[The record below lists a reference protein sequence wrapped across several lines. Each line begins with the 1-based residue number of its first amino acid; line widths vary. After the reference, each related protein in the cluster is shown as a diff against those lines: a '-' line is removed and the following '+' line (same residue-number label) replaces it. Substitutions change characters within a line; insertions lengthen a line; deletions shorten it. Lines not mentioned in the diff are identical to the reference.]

1 LEEVNRPKIKEKDL
15 LKKCKKCGEPIYL
28 PYTCPYCGGEFCYEH
43 SRREKHD
50 CVLSPTETKRLAQ
63 LGALEPQLPLPAVK
77 GEAAV
82 SELNEILR
90 FEKEFDDSLNDI
102 LENRLDQ
109 TLRFGKQFSVNELA
123 LYLTELFGSVLFFDS
138 LLAIVQQYSIADV
151 EVVSK
156 PGKSAMRTGLN
167 LALFGQ
173 PGTGKT
179 FAALDMIVGKPRK
192 GVLPHGLPGRN
203 RYCGGMTPA
212 LFIEVGQAYQDRKFN
227 FIVTEFNDWFKYKG
241 MVEPLKLALEQGI
254 IKKETM
260 RGTVGPYK
268 FTSFFS
274 VNYNTKVQLKGYKTT
289 VGDPNFNAIEDRM
302 LCRLHRLTRKR
313 FEEIAGSAMKFTL
326 GEVSMDKASSI
337 RDHLTLV
344 HAIATRHPRVK
355 DMFPYKTVLLTRDI
369 YEKIVEAREAIL
381 EYLKYSESLD
391 FSPRLEMRAI
401 QLACAMSLLSYF
413 RDDEEYIKIDQ
424 EAIRLAIKFYV
435 EEASVRSKEEF
446 KPEWVLYDL
455 GIYKPSEL
463 KKPSFQDEH
472 SSDREL
478 QRSS

>member
-1 LEEVNRPKIKEKDL
+1 MTRCE
-15 LKKCKKCGEPIYL
+15 KCGKPIDV
-28 PYTCPYCGGEFCYEH
+28 PYVCPYCGGKFCYEH
-43 SRREKHD
+43 SRREKHN
-50 CVLSPTETKRLAQ
+50 CVITAQ
-63 LGALEPQLPLPAVK
+63 TASTLGLALEPQKPLPAVK
-77 GEAAV
+77 GKAARN
-82 SELNEILR
+82 ELNEVLK
-90 FEKEFDDSLNDI
+90 FEKELDSYLND
-102 LENRLDQ
+102 LVESRLDQ
-109 TLRFGKQFSVNELA
+109 TTKFGKQFSVNELA
-123 LYLTELFGSVLFFDS
+123 LYLLELFGSVLFFDS
-138 LLAIVQQYSIADV
+138 LLSIVQQYSIADV

-156 PGKSAMRTGLN
+156 PGKSAMRTGFN

-179 FAALDMIVGKPRK
+179 FAALDMILGKSRK
-192 GVLPHGLPGRN
+192 GVSAHGLPGRN

-212 LFIEVGQAYQDRKFN
+212 RFIEIGQAYQGRKFN
-227 FIVTEFNDWFKYKG
+227 FIVTEFNDWFKSRG
-241 MVEPLKLALEQGI
+241 MVEPLKVALEQGI

-274 VNYNTKVQLKGYKTT
+274 VNYNTKVQLKGYKAT

-313 FEEIAGSAMKFTL
+313 FEEIARSAMKFTL
-326 GEVSMDKASSI
+326 GEVTMDQANSI

-344 HAIATRHPRVK
+344 HSIETKHPLVK
-355 DMFPYKTVLLTRDI
+355 DMFPYKPIRLTRGV
-369 YEKIVEAREAIL
+369 YERIVEAREAIL
-381 EYLKYSESLD
+381 EYLKYKESMD

-401 QLACAMSLLSYF
+401 QLACAMSLLNYF
-413 RDDEEYIKIDQ
+413 RDDKEFINIDK

-455 GIYKPSEL
+455 GIYKPNEL
-463 KKPSFQDEH
+463 RKPSFGDEQNT
-472 SSDREL
+472 DPAL
-478 QRSS
+478 

>member
-1 LEEVNRPKIKEKDL
+1 MAKCEECEK
-15 LKKCKKCGEPIYL
+15 PIDL
-28 PYTCPYCGGEFCYEH
+28 PYTCPYCGGKFCYEH
-43 SRREKHD
+43 SRRETHD
-50 CVLSPTETKRLAQ
+50 CVITTETATT
-63 LGALEPQLPLPAVK
+63 LGLRSGSQKPLPTVK
-77 GEAAV
+77 GKSARN
-82 SELNEILR
+82 ELNEVLK
-90 FEKEFDDSLNDI
+90 FEKEFDSYLND
-102 LENRLDQ
+102 LVESRLDQ
-109 TLRFGKQFSVNELA
+109 TTEFGKQFSVNELA
-123 LYLTELFGSVLFFDS
+123 LYLLELFGSVLFFDS
-138 LLAIVQQYSIADV
+138 LLTIVQQYSIADV

-156 PGKSAMRTGLN
+156 PGRSAMRTGFN

-179 FAALDMIVGKPRK
+179 FAALDMILGKPRK
-192 GVLPHGLPGRN
+192 GVRPHGLLGRN

-212 LFIEVGQAYQDRKFN
+212 LFIEIGQAYQDRKFN

-241 MVEPLKLALEQGI
+241 MVEPLKVALEQGI

-274 VNYNTKVQLKGYKTT
+274 VNYNTKVQLKGYKAT

-302 LCRLHRLTRKR
+302 LCRLHRLTRRR
-313 FEEIAGSAMKFTL
+313 FEQIAGSAMRFTL
-326 GEVSMDKASSI
+326 GEVTMDNASSI

-344 HAIATRHPRVK
+344 HSIEIQHPLVK
-355 DMFPYKTVLLTRDI
+355 DTFPYKPILLTRDA
-369 YEKIVEAREAIL
+369 YERIVEAREAIM
-381 EYLKYSESLD
+381 EYLKYKESLE

-413 RDDEEYIKIDQ
+413 RDDREHINIDN

-455 GIYKPSEL
+455 GVYKPGEL
-463 KKPSFQDEH
+463 KKTSLRHEQNT
-472 SSDREL
+472 
-478 QRSS
+478 

>member
-1 LEEVNRPKIKEKDL
+1 MAK
-15 LKKCKKCGEPIYL
+15 
-28 PYTCPYCGGEFCYEH
+28 
-43 SRREKHD
+43 REK
-50 CVLSPTETKRLAQ
+50 RGAQ
-63 LGALEPQLPLPAVK
+63 PLPVVK
-77 GEAAV
+77 GKAATN
-82 SELNEILR
+82 ELNEVLK
-90 FEKEFDDSLNDI
+90 FEKEFDEHLNDVV
-102 LENRLDQ
+102 ENRLDQ
-109 TLRFGKQFSVNELA
+109 TTAFGKQFSVNELA
-123 LYLTELFGSVLFFDS
+123 LYLLELFGSTLFFDS
-138 LLAIVQQYSIADV
+138 LLSIVQQYSLADV

-156 PGKSAMRTGLN
+156 PGKSAMKTGFN

-179 FAALDMIVGKPRK
+179 FAALDVIVGHPRK
-192 GVLPHGLPGRN
+192 GVLAHGLPGRN

-212 LFIEVGQAYQDRKFN
+212 LFIEIGQAYEERKFN

-241 MVEPLKLALEQGI
+241 MVEPLKVALEQGI

-274 VNYNTKVQLKGYKTT
+274 VNYNTKVQLKGYKAT

-302 LCRLHRLTRKR
+302 LSRLHRLTRKR
-313 FEEIAGSAMKFTL
+313 FEQIAGSAMRFTL
-326 GEVSMDKASSI
+326 GEISMDKAASI

-344 HAIATRHPRVK
+344 HAIETNHPLVE
-355 DMFPYKTVLLTRDI
+355 DIYPYKPVLLTRSV
-369 YEKIVEAREAIL
+369 YERIVEAREAIL
-381 EYLKYSESLD
+381 EHLKYRESLD

-413 RDDEEYIKIDQ
+413 RDDKECIDIDQ

-455 GIYKPSEL
+455 GIYRPSEL
-463 KKPSFQDEH
+463 KEPSFREK
-472 SSDREL
+472 SGSGSDFHH
-478 QRSS
+478 